1 MNLQEKIQLHVIEE
15 KLASVIQTLSNNTM
29 NLQKSDPK
37 EDINLVEV
45 GEILDWIKL
54 LSVYSNFEM
63 EATRRERDLALKK
76 LTE

>member
-1 MNLQEKIQLHVIEE
+1 MNLQEKIQLQAIEE
-15 KLASVIQTLSNNTM
+15 KLANVIQTLSNNTL
-29 NLQKSDPK
+29 NLQKSDSK
-37 EDINLVEV
+37 EGINLVEV

-54 LSVYSNFEM
+54 LSVYSNFEI

>member
-54 LSVYSNFEM
+54 LSVYSNFEI

>member
-1 MNLQEKIQLHVIEE
+1 MNLQEKIQLQAIEE
-15 KLASVIQTLSNNTM
+15 KLAIVIQTLSNNTL
-29 NLQKSDPK
+29 NLQKSDSK
-37 EDINLVEV
+37 EGINLVEV

-54 LSVYSNFEM
+54 LSVYSNFEI